1 MHLQHSACLRDAQND
16 FVSVGGIER
25 EPAASEP
32 TVQAGADFGR
42 EPAPEK
48 AARETERCGSS
59 EVEWDC
65 ASTGWRGG
73 GGGGMRKTG
82 DAVAF
87 RARRM
92 QRPG

>member
-1 MHLQHSACLRDAQND
+1 M
-16 FVSVGGIER
+16 SVGGIER
-25 EPAASEP
+25 GPAASEP
-32 TVQAGADFGR
+32 TVQAGADVGR
-42 EPAPEK
+42 EPALEK
-48 AARETERCGSS
+48 TARETERCGSS

-73 GGGGMRKTG
+73 GGGRMRKMG
-82 DAVAF
+82 EAAAF